1 MYRIIFRLYVWGR
14 ESNLQYNNKQKLQ
27 QSILQILFA
36 LLFIFKHQITTTLPL
51 KKKSEHHHYL
61 SKKIKKA
68 AKQRFSVR
76 IFFY

>member
-51 KKKSEHHHYL
+51 KKIRTSSLSFKKDKKSSRTE
-61 SKKIKKA
+61 IPC
-68 AKQRFSVR
+68 
-76 IFFY
+76 